1 MCAKK
6 RKSPAPKRDTF
17 TYEFDPVKREVG
29 GEEAEKVIWSTKA
42 LEAAV
47 KALNEGLPLK
57 VNPFCGKDTQLL
69 KPELLYRRTK
79 EEVDDYIKCMQDP
92 VYFASKCYL
101 MTPAGLQPCK
111 LRDYQVDYL
120 NLVAHN
126 RFTCFRSCRQSGK
139 TLNFVNKVN
148 ILLNSDDIIRKIDHF
163 YIKDKDIYELPLF
176 EIYNLYCKQT
186 WKWKIKYH
194 LYKIIYKLNEK
205 NSLLKNICWKIISLL
220 DVSEYGISNN
230 EVMENFPITNIEVE
244 TDKGYKPVTNLI
256 IKKPMQTWRI
266 ETENGYWLEGA
277 DKHIVF
283 KEDYSEIFID
293 ELRIGDKIL
302 TIDGESKIVKI
313 IKSSLSVCMCDLS
326 VDSEYH
332 RFYSNGILSH
342 NSTTTA
348 IYALWVVLFHND
360 KNALILSKSAAAS
373 ADLLEKIKTMYRFL
387 PYYLKLGTMKWNQGS
402 ISFDNNSQLA
412 HEAFSPTA
420 GLGKTINMLILDEF
434 AWTPQNDARMF
445 YMNIIPTVT
454 TIPDS
459 NVCIMSTQNGHNLFY
474 EIFDAAEKKKNIYIP
489 FTVDWWQVPNYNPE
503 TQQWE
508 PRTEEWKEM
517 MIGVLGSEESFY
529 YQYGTAFLASDK
541 CLVSRECI
549 GRIRDYSILYE
560 VNNDLEIVQ
569 MHKDALTWDPNFDLD
584 ELKTGYFFILIDL
597 AEGGGGD
604 FTVFNIFQVISETQF
619 KQVGHWHSN
628 KVDIEK
634 AALDF
639 WLIASQL
646 FNNDRC
652 LFSIEWN
659 TYGALFYNLII
670 NYNEPDYD
678 EETLWRFNCPGID
691 PDGLDQSRFVNYKKT
706 SIEEQIVGKTKHT
719 SKYIP
724 GIKFTGGNKS
734 TACSLLKILFEK
746 GQVILTSLENI
757 SELENFEDK
766 NGNGSYK
773 ASYGHDDLIMS
784 CCQIPMMQQTPIWKD
799 FIEDFNLLKLSN
811 SLNSKW
817 NDNNT
822 NSIYGELQT
831 MTRTEQM
838 FTPPELGGLAQSW
851 TI

>member
-1 MCAKK
+1 MSAKK
-6 RKSPAPKRDTF
+6 RKSPAPKRDNF

-79 EEVDDYIKCMQDP
+79 EEVDDYVKCMQDP

-111 LRDYQVDYL
+111 LRDYQVEYL
-120 NLVAHN
+120 NRVAHN

-139 TLNFVNKVN
+139 
-148 ILLNSDDIIRKIDHF
+148 
-163 YIKDKDIYELPLF
+163 
-176 EIYNLYCKQT
+176 
-186 WKWKIKYH
+186 
-194 LYKIIYKLNEK
+194 
-205 NSLLKNICWKIISLL
+205 
-220 DVSEYGISNN
+220 
-230 EVMENFPITNIEVE
+230 
-244 TDKGYKPVTNLI
+244 
-256 IKKPMQTWRI
+256 
-266 ETENGYWLEGA
+266 
-277 DKHIVF
+277 
-283 KEDYSEIFID
+283 
-293 ELRIGDKIL
+293 
-302 TIDGESKIVKI
+302 
-313 IKSSLSVCMCDLS
+313 
-326 VDSEYH
+326 
-332 RFYSNGILSH
+332 
-342 NSTTTA
+342 STTTA
-348 IYALWVVLFHND
+348 IYALWVILFHND

-474 EIFDAAEKKKNIYIP
+474 EIFDAAEKKKNIYVP
-489 FTVDWWQVPNYNPE
+489 FTVDWWQVPNFNPE
-503 TQQWE
+503 TNEWE
-508 PRTEEWKEM
+508 KRTDEWKDM
-517 MIGVLGSEESFY
+517 MVGVLGSEEAFY

-549 GRIRDYSILYE
+549 GKIRDYAVLYE
-560 VNNDLEIVQ
+560 VNNDLNIVQ
-569 MHKDALTWDPNFDLD
+569 MHKDALTWDPNFDLE
-584 ELKTGYFFILIDL
+584 ELKTGYFFILVDL

-604 FTVFNIFQVISETQF
+604 YTVFNIFQVISENKF
-619 KQVGHWHSN
+619 VQVGHWHSN
-628 KVDIEK
+628 KVDLEK

-646 FNNDRC
+646 FNNERC

-670 NYNEPDYD
+670 NFNEPDYD
-678 EETLWRFNCPGID
+678 EATLWRFNCPGID
-691 PDGLDQSRFVNYKKT
+691 PDGLDQTRFVNYKKT
-706 SIEEQIVGKTKHT
+706 SIDEQIAGKTKHT

-724 GIKFTGGNKS
+724 GIKFTGGNKT
-734 TACSLLKILFEK
+734 TACSLLKILLEK
-746 GQVILTSLENI
+746 EQVILTSLENI

-773 ASYGHDDLIMS
+773 ASYGHDDLCMS
-784 CCQIPMMQQTPIWKD
+784 TCQIPMMQQTPIWKD
-799 FIEDFNLLKLSN
+799 FIEDFNLSKLAGN
-811 SLNSKW
+811 LANKW
-817 NDNNT
+817 MDTNV

-831 MTRTEQM
+831 MSPAEQM